1 MRQTLRVGDRLY
13 PVSVGEE
20 GKELRLEAGG
30 VSLAV
35 RVVSSS
41 PGRHLVE
48 VGGGLEILLTARAPG
63 GTFVFHRGRVRF
75 VEEAA
80 RGGSP
85 APHKG
90 AGAVPGAAARGSPLP
105 PGAITPPTPAVVV
118 AVLVE
123 AGQAV
128 PKGAPLLVLSAMKTE
143 TQLVSP
149 FAGRVRSVAAAAGAR
164 VRPGQVLLEVEP
176 EPEGGDRGG

>member
-75 VEEAA
+75 VEEA
-80 RGGSP
+80 GE
-85 APHKG
+85 APG
-90 AGAVPGAAARGSPLP
+90 
-105 PGAITPPTPAVVV
+105 
-118 AVLVE
+118 
-123 AGQAV
+123 
-128 PKGAPLLVLSAMKTE
+128 
-143 TQLVSP
+143 
-149 FAGRVRSVAAAAGAR
+149 
-164 VRPGQVLLEVEP
+164 
-176 EPEGGDRGG
+176 